1 MVRDMQLNFKEIISV
16 SLILFSVIDILGA
29 IPVIIDLR
37 KKTGHI
43 HAEQATLVSGGIM
56 IAFLY
61 IGKSIL
67 NLFGV
72 DINSFAIA
80 GALIIF
86 LIGLEMTL
94 GRNIFKSEDVAS
106 GDPSAGKAAS
116 IVPLAFPV
124 IAGAG
129 TMTTILS
136 LKSQF
141 EEVNILVGILLNLV
155 FIYGV
160 LKASVWIERK
170 LGTVGANVL
179 RKVFGVIL
187 LAISIKILKTRLG

>member
-1 MVRDMQLNFKEIISV
+1 MQLNFKDILSV

-94 GRNIFKSEDVAS
+94 GRNIFKSEDAA
-106 GDPSAGKAAS
+106 AGKAAS

-136 LKSQF
+136 LKSQY
-141 EEVNILVGILLNLV
+141 EEINILVGIILNLV

-160 LKASVWIERK
+160 LKTSVWIEKK
-170 LGTVGANVL
+170 LGQVGANVL

-187 LAISIKILKTRLG
+187 LAISIKILKTRLAL

>member
-1 MVRDMQLNFKEIISV
+1 MDFNVKEILSV

-37 KKTGHI
+37 RKSGDI

-56 IAFLY
+56 IGFLY
-61 IGKSIL
+61 VGKSIL
-67 NLFGV
+67 NLLGV
-72 DINSFAIA
+72 DVNSFAIA
-80 GALIIF
+80 GAIIIF

-94 GRNIFKSEDVAS
+94 GRNIFKNEE
-106 GDPSAGKAAS
+106 SAGGGAAHS
-116 IVPLAFPV
+116 IVPLAFPI

-141 EEVNILVGILLNLV
+141 HEENILVGILLNLI
-155 FIYGV
+155 FIYLV
-160 LKASVWIERK
+160 LRSSEWIEKK
-170 LGTVGANVL
+170 LGQAGANVL

-187 LAISIKILKTRLG
+187 LAIAIKIIKSRF

>member
-1 MVRDMQLNFKEIISV
+1 MEQYFNFKEIFSV
-16 SLILFSVIDILGA
+16 SLILFSVIDIIGA
-29 IPVIIDLR
+29 IPIIINLR
-37 KKTGHI
+37 QKIGKI
-43 HAEQATLVSGGIM
+43 DAKAITLVSGVIM
-56 IAFLY
+56 VGFLY

-72 DINSFAIA
+72 DIKSFSVA

-94 GRNIFKSEDVAS
+94 GRNIFKHEITEDDAS
-106 GDPSAGKAAS
+106 TPY
-116 IVPLAFPV
+116 VPLAFPI

-129 TMTTILS
+129 TMTTIMS

-141 EEVNILVGILLNLV
+141 EEANVLVGIFVNLI
-155 FIYGV
+155 FIYLV
-160 LKASVWIERK
+160 IRSSEWIERK
-170 LGTVGANVL
+170 IGKAGEGIL

-187 LAISIKILKTRLG
+187 LAISIKIFKSSLGV

>member
-1 MVRDMQLNFKEIISV
+1 MQLNFKDILSV

-43 HAEQATLVSGGIM
+43 HAGQATLVSGGIM

-94 GRNIFKSEDVAS
+94 GRNIFKSQDVAADDS
-106 GDPSAGKAAS
+106 SASKAAS

-136 LKSQF
+136 LKSQYD
-141 EEVNILVGILLNLV
+141 ELNILVGILLNLV

-160 LKASVWIERK
+160 LKASVWIEKK
-170 LGTVGANVL
+170 LGQVGANVL

-187 LAISIKILKTRLG
+187 LAISIKILKTSLSI

>member
-1 MVRDMQLNFKEIISV
+1 MALNFKEILSV
-16 SLILFSVIDILGA
+16 SLILFSVIDILGS
-29 IPVIIDLR
+29 IPVIIDIR
-37 KKTGHI
+37 RKTGDI

-56 IAFLY
+56 VGFLY
-61 IGKSIL
+61 VGKSIL

-94 GRNIFKSEDVAS
+94 GRSIFKSEESTGGA
-106 GDPSAGKAAS
+106 KAAS

-141 EEVNILVGILLNLV
+141 DEINILVGILLNLV
-155 FIYGV
+155 FIYTV
-160 LKASVWIERK
+160 LRASQWIENR
-170 LGTVGANVL
+170 LGQVGANVL

-187 LAISIKILKTRLG
+187 LAISIKIIKSRIG

>member
-1 MVRDMQLNFKEIISV
+1 MELNFKEIISV
-16 SLILFSVIDILGA
+16 SLILFSVIDILGS
-29 IPVIIDLR
+29 IPIVIDLR
-37 KKTGHI
+37 KKTGNI

-56 IAFLY
+56 IGFLY
-61 IGKSIL
+61 VGKSIL
-67 NLFGV
+67 KLFGV

-94 GRNIFKSEDVAS
+94 GRSIFKSEDSMS
-106 GDPSAGKAAS
+106 GAKAAS
-116 IVPLAFPV
+116 IVPLAFPI

-155 FIYGV
+155 FIYIV
-160 LKASVWIERK
+160 LRASQWIESK
-170 LGTVGANVL
+170 LGQVGANVL

-187 LAISIKILKTRLG
+187 LAIAIKIFKTRLI

>member
-1 MVRDMQLNFKEIISV
+1 MQLNFKDILSV

-43 HAEQATLVSGGIM
+43 HAGQATLVSGGIM

-94 GRNIFKSEDVAS
+94 GRNIFKSEDVAAS
-106 GDPSAGKAAS
+106 DPAASKAAS

-136 LKSQF
+136 LKSQY
-141 EEVNILVGILLNLV
+141 EEINILVGILLNLV

-160 LKASVWIERK
+160 LKASVWIEKK
-170 LGTVGANVL
+170 LGQVGANVL

-187 LAISIKILKTRLG
+187 LAISIKILKSRLG

>member
-1 MVRDMQLNFKEIISV
+1 MQLNFKDILSV

-94 GRNIFKSEDVAS
+94 GRNIFKSEDAA
-106 GDPSAGKAAS
+106 AGKAAS

-136 LKSQF
+136 LKSQYA
-141 EEVNILVGILLNLV
+141 ELNILVGILLNLV

-160 LKASVWIERK
+160 LKTSVWIEKK
-170 LGTVGANVL
+170 LGQVGANVL

-187 LAISIKILKTRLG
+187 LAISIKILKSSLAI

>member
-1 MVRDMQLNFKEIISV
+1 MII
-16 SLILFSVIDILGA
+16 
-29 IPVIIDLR
+29 
-37 KKTGHI
+37 
-43 HAEQATLVSGGIM
+43 
-56 IAFLY
+56 FLY
-61 IGKSIL
+61 VGKSIL
-67 NLFGV
+67 DLFGV

-86 LIGLEMTL
+86 LVGLEMTL
-94 GRNIFKSEDVAS
+94 GRNIFKSEDISAS
-106 GDPSAGKAAS
+106 KAAS

-141 EEVNILVGILLNLV
+141 EKVNILVGILLNLV

-160 LKASVWIERK
+160 LRASKWIEAK
-170 LGTVGANVL
+170 LGQVGVNVL

-187 LAISIKILKTRLG
+187 LAISIKILQSRLKF

>member
-1 MVRDMQLNFKEIISV
+1 MQLNFKEIISV

-67 NLFGV
+67 KLFGV

-94 GRNIFKSEDVAS
+94 GRNIFKSEDAA
-106 GDPSAGKAAS
+106 AGKAAS

-136 LKSQF
+136 LKSQYA
-141 EEVNILVGILLNLV
+141 ELNILVGILLNLV

-160 LKASVWIERK
+160 LKSSVWIEKK

-187 LAISIKILKTRLG
+187 LAISIKILQTRIR

>member
-1 MVRDMQLNFKEIISV
+1 MQLNFRDILSV

-37 KKTGHI
+37 RKTGHI
-43 HAEQATLVSGGIM
+43 HAEQATLVAGGIM

-94 GRNIFKSEDVAS
+94 GRNIFKSEDA
-106 GDPSAGKAAS
+106 SAGKAAS

-136 LKSQF
+136 LKSQYN
-141 EEVNILVGILLNLV
+141 EVNILVGILLNLV
-155 FIYGV
+155 FIYLV
-160 LKASVWIERK
+160 LKSSQWIEIK
-170 LGTVGANVL
+170 LGKVGANVL

-187 LAISIKILKTRLG
+187 LAISIKILKTRFGV

>member
-1 MVRDMQLNFKEIISV
+1 MQLNFKDILSV

-37 KKTGHI
+37 RKTGHI
-43 HAEQATLVSGGIM
+43 HAEQATLVAGGIM

-67 NLFGV
+67 DLFGV

-94 GRNIFKSEDVAS
+94 GRNIFKSEDA
-106 GDPSAGKAAS
+106 GAGKAAS

-136 LKSQF
+136 LKSQYN
-141 EEVNILVGILLNLV
+141 EVNILVGILLNLV

-160 LKASVWIERK
+160 LKASVWIEKK
-170 LGTVGANVL
+170 LGIAGASVL

-187 LAISIKILKTRLG
+187 LAISIKILQTRLHL

>member
-1 MVRDMQLNFKEIISV
+1 MNFNVKEILSV

-29 IPVIIDLR
+29 IPVIIELR
-37 KKTGHI
+37 RKSGDI

-56 IAFLY
+56 IGFLY
-61 IGKSIL
+61 VGKSIL
-67 NLFGV
+67 NLLGV
-72 DINSFAIA
+72 DVNSFAIA
-80 GALIIF
+80 GAIIIF

-94 GRNIFKSEDVAS
+94 GRNIFKHEE
-106 GDPSAGKAAS
+106 SAGGGAAHS
-116 IVPLAFPV
+116 IVPLAFPI

-141 EEVNILVGILLNLV
+141 HEENILVGIILNLL
-155 FIYGV
+155 FIYLV
-160 LKASVWIERK
+160 LRSSEWIEKK
-170 LGTVGANVL
+170 LGQAGANVL

-187 LAISIKILKTRLG
+187 LAIAIKIIKSRF

>member
-1 MVRDMQLNFKEIISV
+1 MQLNFRDILSV

-37 KKTGHI
+37 RKTGHI
-43 HAEQATLVSGGIM
+43 HAEQATLVAGGIM

-94 GRNIFKSEDVAS
+94 GRNIFKSEDAA
-106 GDPSAGKAAS
+106 AGKAAS

-136 LKSQF
+136 LKSQYA
-141 EEVNILVGILLNLV
+141 EINILVGILLNLV
-155 FIYGV
+155 FIYLV
-160 LKASVWIERK
+160 LKSSQWIEAK
-170 LGTVGANVL
+170 LGKVGANVL

-187 LAISIKILKTRLG
+187 LAISIKILKTRFNV

>member
-1 MVRDMQLNFKEIISV
+1 MQLNFRDILSV

-37 KKTGHI
+37 RKTGHI
-43 HAEQATLVSGGIM
+43 HAEQATLVAGGIM

-94 GRNIFKSEDVAS
+94 GRNIFKSEDAA
-106 GDPSAGKAAS
+106 AGKAAS

-136 LKSQF
+136 LKSQYN
-141 EEVNILVGILLNLV
+141 EVNILVGILLNLV
-155 FIYGV
+155 FIYLV
-160 LKASVWIERK
+160 LKSSQWIEAK
-170 LGTVGANVL
+170 LGKVGANVL

-187 LAISIKILKTRLG
+187 LAISIKILKTRFNV

>member
-1 MVRDMQLNFKEIISV
+1 MQLNFKDILSV

-94 GRNIFKSEDVAS
+94 GRNIFKSEDVVAGNPAAS
-106 GDPSAGKAAS
+106 KAAS

-136 LKSQF
+136 LKSQYN
-141 EEVNILVGILLNLV
+141 ELNILVGILLNLV

-160 LKASVWIERK
+160 LKSSVWIEKK

-187 LAISIKILKTRLG
+187 LAISIKILQTRIR